1 MFDSL
6 FLFCVGTAAVIDTAL
21 LLTLVDRRN
30 WRHLAVPIAMLALA
44 VWLFHT
50 GKFLD
55 LMLVGAT
62 GRWALGFQWL
72 SKIAM
77 ATGLALMP
85 SGLLHAVMRL
95 RHSGFAL
102 IRRPQPRYAIV
113 YLPLFV
119 LIPAGW
125 WLWHSPGGDFLQIL
139 APLVAPFTAWMV
151 LVALVSAAV
160 LLRLRSRFAATE
172 YQRFFVWMAVVLCL
186 MALVLVVLIASTRL
200 GGHVVDQY
208 LLLVVVISFLLPA
221 FVFGFFVIRYNFM
234 RLMIEQTI
242 VYGTIVVSFL
252 LFHRLIVGDMTDA
265 LGQRFGFDFG
275 VIEGLAVCVL
285 VLGYRPLRERISE
298 ALRYLMGSRV
308 SDVRWGSNQL
318 AVEMSRHAE
327 DDPRQ
332 LLEWFVGSLAE
343 ALDVPYAAGWLWDE
357 KKCSRFRTSGRDVQI
372 AQTAANDLLNR
383 LEVHGLQDCTRRRS
397 PDVGLLDCLKSAD
410 AGVAMRLEAG
420 GWRGLFLLGHRPY
433 RPGLGEEELNAIRLL
448 VEQFGVTLR
457 NRELWQRTLVAER
470 RALEQERLSTLG
482 LLASCLAHEVKNP
495 LSSIKT
501 IATVMVEQLGGDS
514 QHAKD
519 LNLILGEVNRLD
531 RSTNEL
537 LGFARPSGRDQRCHC
552 PKTAVQVTVQ
562 FLTHAARRHSVQ
574 IETTFETGLRPLAAD
589 ENAVR
594 EILFNL
600 LGNSIDAAGE
610 GGRVHVGCHEEKEH
624 FVATFT
630 DDGPGISSE
639 VQDKLFEPFA
649 TTKPGGT
656 GLGLYIVSRRV
667 RELGGE
673 ISCSTDTNEGT
684 TYTVKL
690 PVYHDGMMSDGD

>member
-6 FLFCVGTAAVIDTAL
+6 FLFCVGTASVIDTAL
-21 LLTLVDRRN
+21 FLTLVDRRN
-30 WRHLAVPIAMLALA
+30 WRHLALPIAMLALA

-50 GKFLD
+50 GIFLD
-55 LMLVGAT
+55 LMLVGVT
-62 GRWALGFQWL
+62 GRWASGIQWL

-77 ATGLALMP
+77 ATGLVLMP
-85 SGLLHAVMRL
+85 SGLLHSVMRL
-95 RHSGFAL
+95 RHSGFA
-102 IRRPQPRYAIV
+102 ITRHSRPRYAIA
-113 YLPLFV
+113 YLPLVV

-125 WLWHSPGGDFLQIL
+125 WLWQSPGGDALQVL
-139 APLVAPFTAWMV
+139 APLITPFAVW
-151 LVALVSAAV
+151 LAFVALVSAAV
-160 LLRLRSRFAATE
+160 LLRLRSRFTARE
-172 YQRFFVWMAVVLCL
+172 YRRFSAWMAVVLCL
-186 MALVLVVLIASTRL
+186 MALVLVTLMVSTRL
-200 GGHVVDQY
+200 GGHLVDQY

-221 FVFGFFVIRYNFM
+221 FVFAFFVIRYNFM

-252 LFHRLIVGDMTDA
+252 LFHRLIVGNMTDA

-285 VLGYRPLRERISE
+285 VLGYRPLRERTSE

-308 SDVRWGSNQL
+308 SDRRWGSSRL

-327 DDPRQ
+327 DDPQQ
-332 LLEWFVGSLAE
+332 LLGWFVDSLAE
-343 ALDVPYAAGWLWDE
+343 ALAVPYAAGWLWDGE
-357 KKCSRFRTSGRDVQI
+357 KRTHYRTSGRELQMTQ
-372 AQTAANDLLNR
+372 ATANDLLSR
-383 LEVHGLQDCTRRRS
+383 LEAHGLQDCTRRTS
-397 PDVGLLDCLKSAD
+397 PDVGLLDCLKNAD

-420 GWRGLFLLGHRPY
+420 GWRGLFLLGHRPF

-482 LLASCLAHEVKNP
+482 LLTSCLAHEVKNP

-501 IATVMVEQLGGDS
+501 ITTVMAEQLGADS

-537 LGFARPSGRDQRCHC
+537 LGFARPSDRDQRCHR
-552 PKTAVQVTVQ
+552 PRTAVQVTVQ
-562 FLTHAARRHSVQ
+562 FLSHAARRRSVQ
-574 IETTFETGLRPLAAD
+574 IETTFETDLRPLAAG

-610 GGRVHVGCHEEKEH
+610 GGRVHVGCHEENDH

-639 VQDKLFEPFA
+639 VQDQLFEPFA

-673 ISCSTDTNEGT
+673 ISCSTDANEGT
-684 TYTVKL
+684 TFTVKL
-690 PVYHDGMMSDGD
+690 PVYQDEME

>member
-6 FLFCVGTAAVIDTAL
+6 FLFCVGTAAVVDTAL

-50 GKFLD
+50 GMFVG

-62 GRWALGFQWL
+62 GRWVLGIHWL
-72 SKIAM
+72 SKMAM
-77 ATGLALMP
+77 ATGLVLMP
-85 SGLLHAVMRL
+85 SGLLHSVMRL
-95 RHSGFAL
+95 GHSGFVL
-102 IRRPQPRYAIV
+102 TRHSRHRYTIA
-113 YLPLFV
+113 YLPLVV
-119 LIPAGW
+119 LLPAGW
-125 WLWHSPGGDFLQIL
+125 WLWQSPGDDFLRVL
-139 APLVAPFTAWMV
+139 APLVIPFGIWSV
-151 LVALVSAAV
+151 FVALASAVV
-160 LLRLRSRFAATE
+160 LLRLRSRFTATE
-172 YQRFFVWMAVVLCL
+172 YRRFSVWMGVVLCL
-186 MALVLVVLIASTRL
+186 MALVLVALMVSTRL
-200 GGHVVDQY
+200 GGHMVDRY
-208 LLLVVVISFLLPA
+208 LLLAVVVSFLLPA
-221 FVFGFFVIRYNFM
+221 FVFAFFVIRYNFM

-252 LFHRLIVGDMTDA
+252 LFHRLIVGNMTDA

-275 VIEGLAVCVL
+275 VVEGLAVCVL
-285 VLGYRPLRERISE
+285 VLGYRPLRERTGE

-308 SDVRWGSNQL
+308 SDLRWGSSRL

-327 DDPRQ
+327 DDPQQ

-343 ALDVPYAAGWLWDE
+343 TLDVPYAAGWLWDKE
-357 KKCSRFRTSGRDVQI
+357 KCCRYRTTCRHDVQI
-372 AQTAANDLLNR
+372 TQDAANDLLSR
-383 LEVHGLQDCTRRRS
+383 LEAHGLQDCTRKTS
-397 PDVGLLDCLKSAD
+397 PDAGLLDCLKNAD
-410 AGVAMRLEAG
+410 AGMAMRLEAG
-420 GWRGLFLLGHRPY
+420 GWRGLFLLGHRPF
-433 RPGLGEEELNAIRLL
+433 RPRLGEEELNAIRLL

-501 IATVMVEQLGGDS
+501 ITTVMAEQLGADS
-514 QHAKD
+514 QHAED

-531 RSTNEL
+531 RSTNQL

-552 PKTAVQVTVQ
+552 PRTAVQVTVQ
-562 FLTHAARRHSVQ
+562 FLSHAARRRSIQ
-574 IETTFETGLRPLAAD
+574 IETTFESDFRPLAAD

-610 GGRVHVGCHEEKEH
+610 GGQVHVGCHEENEH

-630 DDGPGISSE
+630 DNGPGISSE
-639 VQDKLFEPFA
+639 VQDELFEPFA
-649 TTKPGGT
+649 TTKPDGT

-673 ISCSTDTNEGT
+673 ISCSTDMNEGT
-684 TYTVKL
+684 TFTVKL
-690 PVYHDGMMSDGD
+690 PVYQDEMK